1 MLEPNRFMFF
11 TLVLMRISGMILFN
25 PILGRRNVPAV
36 VKAGMI
42 MALTIIVSSFYNGA
56 VEQPNTVVEYAVILI
71 KECAVGYVTGFV
83 ISLFLY
89 VIILAGEFID
99 MQLGLSMAKIYDS
112 QSNASISMSATLY
125 NILYTLIFFA
135 LNGHIAVLH
144 AILTSSEVVPY
155 GEVVLNQAVYQRIW
169 DIFIQ
174 CTILGIQM
182 SFPILAAELI
192 CEMGVGILMKT
203 IPQINVFVINI
214 QAKVLIGILI
224 LVMMFVP
231 MEEFVRGLIPQT
243 INHFREII
251 QLLK

>member
-1 MLEPNRFMFF
+1 MLEPNRFIFF
-11 TLVLMRISGMILFN
+11 TLVLIRISGMILFN

-42 MALTIIVSSFYNGA
+42 MALTIIVSSFYNGTI
-56 VEQPNTVVEYAVILI
+56 EQPNTILEYGVLLL
-71 KECAVGYVTGFV
+71 KECAIGYIAGFV

-89 VIILAGEFID
+89 IIILAGEFID
-99 MQLGLSMAKIYDS
+99 MQLGLSMAKVYDS

-125 NILYTLIFFA
+125 NILYMLAFFA
-135 LNGHIAVLH
+135 LNGHIALLH
-144 AILTSSEVVPY
+144 AILTSSEVIPY
-155 GEVVLNQAVYQRIW
+155 GEVVFNQAAYQRIW

-174 CTILGIQM
+174 CTILGIQL

-224 LVMMFVP
+224 LLMMFVP
-231 MEEFVRGLIPQT
+231 MEEFIRDLIPQT
-243 INHFREII
+243 IDSFKEM
-251 QLLK
+251 LEFLK

>member
-42 MALTIIVSSFYNGA
+42 MALTIIVSSFYNGTI
-56 VEQPNTVVEYAVILI
+56 EQPNTILEYGVLLL
-71 KECAVGYVTGFV
+71 KEFTIGYIAGFV

-89 VIILAGEFID
+89 IIILAGEFID
-99 MQLGLSMAKIYDS
+99 MQLGLSMAKVYDS

-125 NILYTLIFFA
+125 NILYMLAFFA
-135 LNGHIAVLH
+135 LNGHIALLY
-144 AILTSSEVVPY
+144 AILTSSEVIPY
-155 GEVVLNQAVYQRIW
+155 GEVVFNQAAYQRIW

-174 CTILGIQM
+174 CTVLGIQL

-224 LVMMFVP
+224 LLMMFVP
-231 MEEFVRGLIPQT
+231 MEEFIRDLIPQT
-243 INHFREII
+243 IDSFKEML
-251 QLLK
+251 QFLK

>member
-1 MLEPNRFMFF
+1 VLEPNRFMFF

-42 MALTIIVSSFYNGA
+42 MALTIIVSSFYNGTI
-56 VEQPNTVVEYAVILI
+56 EQPNTILEYGVLLL
-71 KECAVGYVTGFV
+71 KECAIGYIAGFV

-89 VIILAGEFID
+89 IIILAGEFID
-99 MQLGLSMAKIYDS
+99 MQLGLSMAKVYDS

-125 NILYTLIFFA
+125 NILYMLAFFA
-135 LNGHIAVLH
+135 LNGHIALLH
-144 AILTSSEVVPY
+144 AILTSSEVIPY
-155 GEVVLNQAVYQRIW
+155 GEVVFNQAAYQRIL

-174 CTILGIQM
+174 CTILGIQL

-224 LVMMFVP
+224 LLMMFVP
-231 MEEFVRGLIPQT
+231 MEEFIRDLIPQT
-243 INHFREII
+243 IDSFKEM
-251 QLLK
+251 LEFLK

>member
-36 VKAGMI
+36 IKAGMI
-42 MALTIIVSSFYNGA
+42 MALTIIVSSFYNGTI
-56 VEQPNTVVEYAVILI
+56 EQPNTILEYGVLLL
-71 KECAVGYVTGFV
+71 KECAIGYIAGFV

-89 VIILAGEFID
+89 IIILAGEFID
-99 MQLGLSMAKIYDS
+99 MQLGLSMAKVYDS

-125 NILYTLIFFA
+125 NILYMLAFFA
-135 LNGHIAVLH
+135 LNGHIALLH

-174 CTILGIQM
+174 CTILGIQL

-224 LVMMFVP
+224 LLMMFVP
-231 MEEFVRGLIPQT
+231 MEEFIRDLIPQT
-243 INHFREII
+243 IDSFKEM
-251 QLLK
+251 LEFLK

>member
-11 TLVLMRISGMILFN
+11 TLVLMRMSGMILFN
-25 PILGRRNVPAV
+25 PILGRRNIPAA

-42 MALTIIVSSFYNGA
+42 MALTIIISSFYNGA
-56 VEQPNTVVEYAVILI
+56 IEQPNTIIEYAVLLL
-71 KECAVGYVTGFV
+71 KECAVGYIAGFI

-89 VIILAGEFID
+89 IIILAGEFID

-125 NILYTLIFFA
+125 NILYMLLFFA
-135 LNGHIAVLH
+135 LNGHIALIH
-144 AILTSSEVVPY
+144 AILTSSVVIPY
-155 GEVVLNQAVYQRIW
+155 GVVVLNQIAYQMIW
-169 DIFIQ
+169 DVFIQ
-174 CTILGIQM
+174 CTVAGIQL

-224 LVMMFVP
+224 LLMMFVP
-231 MEEFVRGLIPQT
+231 MEEFIRGLIPQT
-243 INHFREII
+243 IDSFREIL

>member
-56 VEQPNTVVEYAVILI
+56 IEQPNTILEYGILLL
-71 KECAVGYVTGFV
+71 KEFAIGYIAGFV

-89 VIILAGEFID
+89 IIILAGEFID
-99 MQLGLSMAKIYDS
+99 MQLGLSMAKVYDS

-125 NILYTLIFFA
+125 NILYMLAFFA
-135 LNGHIAVLH
+135 LNGHIALLH
-144 AILTSSEVVPY
+144 AILTSSEVIPY
-155 GEVVLNQAVYQRIW
+155 GEVVFNQAAYQRIW

-174 CTILGIQM
+174 CTVLGIQL

-224 LVMMFVP
+224 LLMMFVP
-231 MEEFVRGLIPQT
+231 MDDFRRDLIPQT
-243 INHFREII
+243 IDSFKEML
-251 QLLK
+251 QFLK

>member
-42 MALTIIVSSFYNGA
+42 MALTIIVSSFYNGTI
-56 VEQPNTVVEYAVILI
+56 EQPNTILEYGVLLL
-71 KECAVGYVTGFV
+71 KECAIGYIV

-89 VIILAGEFID
+89 IIILAGEFID
-99 MQLGLSMAKIYDS
+99 MQLGLSMAKVYDS

-125 NILYTLIFFA
+125 NILYMLAFFA
-135 LNGHIAVLH
+135 LNGHIALLH
-144 AILTSSEVVPY
+144 AILTSSEVIPY
-155 GEVVLNQAVYQRIW
+155 GEVVFNQAAYQRIW

-174 CTILGIQM
+174 CTILGIQL

-224 LVMMFVP
+224 LLMMFVP
-231 MEEFVRGLIPQT
+231 MEEFIRDLIPQT
-243 INHFREII
+243 IDSFKEM
-251 QLLK
+251 LEFLK